1 MSEQQKSQTF
11 NNKLSLFSVI
21 VLAMLIIN
29 VVIFLVEDKGSLKNA
44 AINDGTSIVRGV
56 VGDRAVHCEDSND
69 SSLCISSYN
78 AYAEKKY
85 SALWLGNSQLHS
97 INQMR
102 EDEVPATALLHE
114 KLLNHKL
121 YLQTFSQGNAN
132 LEEHFLLFNF
142 VLQYADLDLL
152 ILPVFFDDMRETGIR
167 EDIRNLFK
175 SPSSL
180 NGRNTYLD
188 DLLSG
193 SGFQNFDSKSQKV
206 VLKDDFNGLE
216 GSIQATVESALDRY
230 LTEFSIFWQMR
241 GEIRGNLYLQLYRL
255 RNFIF
260 QIDASSVRKKIPG
273 RYNRN
278 MEALDKII
286 EVARV
291 NNTKVLL
298 YIPPLRTDKMIP
310 YDLGEYAEFKDDI
323 KSRSTSN
330 TTVIDFE
337 KIVPDSLW
345 GLKDSTDMTGKLELD
360 FMHFKGEGHKVLS
373 QALYEEIIEQDLIG
387 MTDDI

>member
-1 MSEQQKSQTF
+1 M
-11 NNKLSLFSVI
+11 
-21 VLAMLIIN
+21 
-29 VVIFLVEDKGSLKNA
+29 
-44 AINDGTSIVRGV
+44 
-56 VGDRAVHCEDSND
+56 
-69 SSLCISSYN
+69 
-78 AYAEKKY
+78 
-85 SALWLGNSQLHS
+85 
-97 INQMR
+97 
-102 EDEVPATALLHE
+102 
-114 KLLNHKL
+114 
-121 YLQTFSQGNAN
+121 
-132 LEEHFLLFNF
+132 
-142 VLQYADLDLL
+142 
-152 ILPVFFDDMRETGIR
+152 
-167 EDIRNLFK
+167 
-175 SPSSL
+175 
-180 NGRNTYLD
+180 
-188 DLLSG
+188 
-193 SGFQNFDSKSQKV
+193 
-206 VLKDDFNGLE
+206 LKDDFNGLE